1 MIYTIGQVESNII
14 ILKVNQDN
22 IMKNIS
28 FIMAIALVSGLTIYA
43 VSPQSLEY
51 PTAGLS
57 EDRSDIAKIAPVSS
71 KSPIKISAT
80 THLDSIVLGAGCF
93 WGAEKRY
100 QAIPGVIDAVSGY
113 ADGKNVGANYR
124 EITQRKNKYNENNH
138 AEVVKVTFNS
148 SMVDLETILKNYYE
162 GHDPTQL
169 NRQGNDVGTQY
180 RSTILT
186 NNDQQNI
193 VALKVTADYQ
203 KLLSASGYGKI
214 TTKVNALTEFFEAEQ
229 YHQDYLAKN
238 PNGYCPDHS
247 TGVKFNVDLNK
258 DSLANQPFDNEPL
271 LKGKHIVVIESDSY
285 CPYCEKFKE
294 NVVNDYKG
302 TIAINFRL
310 ASQLEGLAIK
320 TETWATPTVLF
331 IEDGKEVFGRQGY
344 MSPEQFYKALGVFK
358 LGKSEAFNV
367 AFDEGTDGR
376 FCKEYEIFKNTPD
389 GVFIDKLSGAPLF
402 DTRDRFNSG
411 TGWLSFT
418 KAVDGSVIEKPD
430 NSYGMVR
437 TEIRSKTSGIHL
449 GHVFPDGPNGQPR
462 FCINA
467 TVLEF
472 KART

>member
-1 MIYTIGQVESNII
+1 MKTISLII
-14 ILKVNQDN
+14 
-22 IMKNIS
+22 
-28 FIMAIALVSGLTIYA
+28 AIALVSALAFYTLSPKSIEYVA
-43 VSPQSLEY
+43 VDSTEIQ
-51 PTAGLS
+51 
-57 EDRSDIAKIAPVSS
+57 SDIEKMIPKTLSS
-71 KSPIKISAT
+71 TNKMPAT
-80 THLDSIVLGAGCF
+80 THLDSVVLGAGCF

-100 QAIPGVIDAVSGY
+100 QAIPGVVDAISGY

-124 EITQRKNKYNENNH
+124 EITQRKNKFNADNH
-138 AEVVKVTFNS
+138 AEVVKVVFNS
-148 SMVDLETILKNYYE
+148 SMVSLETILHSYYE

-186 NNDQQNI
+186 NNEQQNAT
-193 VALKVTADYQ
+193 ALKVTAQYQ
-203 KLLSASGYGKI
+203 KLLTGSGYGKI
-214 TTKVNALTEFFEAEQ
+214 ETKISSLTEFFEAEQ

-247 TGVKFNVDLNK
+247 TGVKFNADANK
-258 DSLANQPFDNEPL
+258 IKLANQKIDNTAL
-271 LKGKHIVVIESDSY
+271 LNGKHIVVIESENY
-285 CPYCEKFKE
+285 CPYCEKFKK

-302 TIAINFRL
+302 SIAINFRL
-310 ASQLEGLAIK
+310 SSQLKGLTIK

-331 IEDGKEVFGRQGY
+331 IQDGKEVFGRQGY
-344 MSPEQFYKALGVFK
+344 MGPEQFYKALGVFK

-418 KAVDGSVIEKPD
+418 KAIDGSTIEKAD
-430 NSYGMVR
+430 NRYGMVR
-437 TEIRSKTSGIHL
+437 TEVRSKTSDIHL

-472 KART
+472 KPR

>member
-1 MIYTIGQVESNII
+1 
-14 ILKVNQDN
+14 
-22 IMKNIS
+22 MKTIS
-28 FIMAIALVSGLTIYA
+28 FITAISLISA
-43 VSPQSLEY
+43 VTMYTLSPQSTEY
-51 PTAGLS
+51 SVEDSS
-57 EDRSDIAKIAPVSS
+57 ETQRDIEKILPASS
-71 KSPIKISAT
+71 QSPIKVSAT

-100 QAIPGVIDAVSGY
+100 QAIPGVVDAVSGY

-138 AEVVKVTFNS
+138 AEVVKVTFNN
-148 SMVDLETILKNYYE
+148 SMVNLETILQNYYE

-186 NNDQQNI
+186 NNEQQNKI
-193 VALKVTADYQ
+193 AQQVTADYQ
-203 KLLSASGYGKI
+203 ALLSAAGYGKV
-214 TTKVNALTEFFEAEQ
+214 TTKISPLTEFFAAEQ

-247 TGVKFNVDLNK
+247 TGVKFNLDSNK
-258 DSLANQPFDNEPL
+258 TSLANQTFDNTPL
-271 LKGKHIVVIESDSY
+271 LTGKHIVVIESDNY

-294 NVVNDYKG
+294 NVVNSYKG

-310 ASQLEGLAIK
+310 ASQLDGLMIK
-320 TETWATPTVLF
+320 TETWATPTILF
-331 IEDGKEVFGRQGY
+331 IEEGKEVFGRQGY

-418 KAVDGSVIEKPD
+418 KAVDGSVIERPD
-430 NSYGMVR
+430 NSYGMRR

-472 KART
+472 KARS

>member
-1 MIYTIGQVESNII
+1 
-14 ILKVNQDN
+14 
-22 IMKNIS
+22 MKNIL
-28 FIMAIALVSGLTIYA
+28 FITAIALISVLTFYA
-43 VSPQSLEY
+43 VAQKSTPSLAAY
-51 PTAGLS
+51 STKTQ
-57 EDRSDIAKIAPVSS
+57 SDIEKILPPSS
-71 KSPIKISAT
+71 KSADKMPAT
-80 THLDSIVLGAGCF
+80 AHLDSIVLGAGCF

-100 QAIPGVIDAVSGY
+100 QAIPGVVDAISGY
-113 ADGKNVGANYR
+113 ADGKNVNANYR
-124 EITQRKNKYNENNH
+124 TITQSKNKFNVNNH
-138 AEVVKVTFNS
+138 AEVVKVIFNS
-148 SMVDLETILKNYYE
+148 SKVSLETILHNYYE
-162 GHDPTQL
+162 GHNPTQL

-186 NNDQQNI
+186 SNKQQNDI
-193 VALKVTADYQ
+193 ALKVTRQYQ
-203 KLLSASGYGKI
+203 ALLTDSGYGKI
-214 TTKVNALTEFFEAEQ
+214 ETKIRSLTNFFEAEQ

-247 TGVKFNVDLNK
+247 TGVKFNAQVNK
-258 DSLANQPFDNEPL
+258 AKLASQKIDNTSLL
-271 LKGKHIVVIESDSY
+271 TGKHIVVIESENY

-294 NVVNDYKG
+294 NVVNDYQG
-302 TIAINFRL
+302 TIAIKFRL
-310 ASQLEGLAIK
+310 ASQLNDLTIK
-320 TETWATPTVLF
+320 TETWATPTILF
-331 IEDGKEVFGRQGY
+331 IQDGKEVFGRQGY
-344 MSPEQFYKALGVFK
+344 MSPEHFYKALGVFK

-411 TGWLSFT
+411 SGWLSFT
-418 KAVDGSVIEKPD
+418 KAVDGAIIEKPD
-430 NSYGMVR
+430 NSYGMKR

-472 KART
+472 KAREAV